1 MAAQTVYLFVQ
12 VRVKPGKFD
21 QFIKLIEKHVAVMR
35 LEDGLI
41 ALDLYKDVASG
52 NICVWEVWRDRTS
65 WDVHMANESS
75 KAWQVVAA
83 NYVDGESITVMDE
96 ISKS

>member
-96 ISKS
+96 IPES